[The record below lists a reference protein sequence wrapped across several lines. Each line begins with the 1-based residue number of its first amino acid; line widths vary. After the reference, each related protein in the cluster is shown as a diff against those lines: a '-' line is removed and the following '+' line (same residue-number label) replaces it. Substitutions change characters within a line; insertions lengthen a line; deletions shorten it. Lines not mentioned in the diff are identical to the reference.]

1 MSGKKENRHFIAYAP
16 VKATTDVSTTPE
28 LPQTVTAIYS
38 DGSVEEKAVTWKV
51 PSDLLTSAGEKKVLV
66 MSKVSKLRLKP
77 LSR

>member
-1 MSGKKENRHFIAYAP
+1 MQQLRTVSGKKENRHFIAYAP

-51 PSDLLTSAGEKKVLV
+51 PSDLLTSAGEKKVFW
-66 MSKVSKLRLKP
+66 
-77 LSR
+77 